1 MMKNLILLILI
12 LFFTSCSQKEHD
24 KVNIAEDYCRG
35 KIAKTEHSY
44 FVIYLDYYKAEKC
57 FIWSINKPYSIKRR
71 GKGIHYKLLPPF
83 RQVMY
88 KSLKMTWAPKAFP
101 TSKPFY
107 LKGQDSLWLP
117 RNRDLN
123 IFNDSESPYIS
134 NRPDRGSG
142 H

>member
-1 MMKNLILLILI
+1 MISAMPKEFPATTNAWLL
-12 LFFTSCSQKEHD
+12 HD
-24 KVNIAEDYCRG
+24 HLESTVAVYGSSENGEG
-35 KIAKTEHSY
+35 Q
-44 FVIYLDYYKAEKC
+44 LGLAEKC
-57 FIWSINKPYSIKRR
+57 FIWSINKPYSVKRR
-71 GKGIHYKLLPPF
+71 GKEIHYKLLPPF

-117 RNRDLN
+117 RNRNLN
-123 IFNDSESPYIS
+123 IFNDSGSPCIS